1 MITRENNFEMDSSKD
16 NKGKRPMGSMI
27 ITKVSPRKKAKAESS
42 NVMFMA
48 VDHTY
53 YFRGEQGYPITFGDP
68 KYKMQL
74 NKSED
79 LHHPLTPGRCGAM
92 VNLSIGCFSDLPKS
106 FSAFGNAALN
116 NAQPGFPNR
125 GFGCDK
131 LDPPLRWVD
140 TLRSTYN
147 HPAKHCFPESE
158 RMKVTIISSMLP
170 YSSTYR
176 SYLMNDIRKN
186 QPHIHI
192 DDNIETK
199 AFCIDVQQPPDLA
212 ETYIVMNPSGENWAE
227 LAFLA
232 PTLYVNDLLEIGTD
246 AESNCFL
253 TFSSKEVY
261 IKFIRILAYL
271 GIDNTLNAHLLVISN
286 DNSIE
291 DVENVAEEHE
301 EIN

>member
-1 MITRENNFEMDSSKD
+1 MNLNNDD
-16 NKGKRPMGSMI
+16 KGKRPMGSMI
-27 ITKVSPRKKAKAESS
+27 INKVSPRKKAKAESS
-42 NVMFMA
+42 NVMFVA

-53 YFRGEQGYPITFGDP
+53 YFRGEQGYPATFGAL

-74 NKSED
+74 NKSDD

-92 VNLSIGCFSDLPKS
+92 VNLLIGCFSDLPKKN
-106 FSAFGNAALN
+106 SAFGNAALN
-116 NAQPGFPNR
+116 DAQPGFPNK
-125 GFGCDK
+125 GYGCDK

-176 SYLMNDIRKN
+176 NYLMNDIRKN
-186 QPHIHI
+186 FPHIHI
-192 DDNIETK
+192 DDNIQTK
-199 AFCIDVQQPPDLA
+199 AFCVDVQQPPDLA

-253 TFSSKEVY
+253 TFSNKEAY
-261 IKFIRILAYL
+261 IKFSRILAYL
-271 GIDNTLNAHLLVISN
+271 GIDNTLNAHLLEISQE
-286 DNSIE
+286 NSE
-291 DVENVAEEHE
+291 KEEMNSE
-301 EIN
+301 